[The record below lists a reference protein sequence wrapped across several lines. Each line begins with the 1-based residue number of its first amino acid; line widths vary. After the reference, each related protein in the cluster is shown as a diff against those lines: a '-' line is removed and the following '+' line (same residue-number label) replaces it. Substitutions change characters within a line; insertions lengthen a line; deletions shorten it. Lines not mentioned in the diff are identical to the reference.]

1 MIINLVPVNAR
12 HHNHRHGHGG
22 ISSGGGS
29 STTSSEKRMRLF
41 GVNMECASSGE
52 DSKGLSL
59 GSAAHVTV
67 GNSLP
72 SSSSLQ
78 QRLRMPYE
86 DPLSSST
93 SKEGTDG
100 GGVSLLVIPR
110 HRILEVDL
118 LGVEHDEESSDLT
131 GMKFLGA

>member
-93 SKEGTDG
+93 RFGDQKG
-100 GGVSLLVIPR
+100 GSDTSLLFDFYPSLQY
-110 HRILEVDL
+110 HQ
-118 LGVEHDEESSDLT
+118 
-131 GMKFLGA
+131 